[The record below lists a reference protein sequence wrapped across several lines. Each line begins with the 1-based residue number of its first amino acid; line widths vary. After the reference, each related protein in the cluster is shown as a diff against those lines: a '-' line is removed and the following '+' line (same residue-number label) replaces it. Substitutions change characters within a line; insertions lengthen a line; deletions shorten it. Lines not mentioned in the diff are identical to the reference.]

1 MISFSFPSS
10 IFAEIRRK
18 KRFIRNN
25 TSTCNTP
32 HKVINT
38 IENVTDVNVTDSLFH
53 NNADDDDDDDYNGG
67 KRQEKMKANVGAN
80 LSYAHQQK
88 QGEKFLKRQIS
99 RELFVV
105 NQDGS
110 SNQCDK
116 SDNDN
121 NNRVGSNCEHNKGR
135 THTPTATSAA
145 AAAAA
150 APSSS
155 GKSGNRRKNFPDSS
169 SLSFAEFESPRFI
182 ETSLTEKGLAST
194 STPTAASNYTA
205 KINRSIDEMSTPNS
219 SLHFNN
225 TTRSSLGGGG
235 GNSSRKSFDYSGNR
249 NNNSISRRNTS
260 SPMCLGDF
268 INTSGASSSGKQ
280 GTMMAASAVGKCG
293 KFNLELIKT

>member
-1 MISFSFPSS
+1 MTQ
-10 IFAEIRRK
+10 K

-38 IENVTDVNVTDSLFH
+38 IVTDVNVTDSLFH
-53 NNADDDDDDDYNGG
+53 NNANNDDDDDDNNGG
-67 KRQEKMKANVGAN
+67 ERLEKMKTNVGA
-80 LSYAHQQK
+80 YTHHQK
-88 QGEKFLKRQIS
+88 EHGEKFSKRQIS

-135 THTPTATSAA
+135 THTPTATSSTV
-145 AAAAA
+145 A
-150 APSSS
+150 APSSI
-155 GKSGNRRKNFPDSS
+155 GRSGNRRKFFPDSS
-169 SLSFAEFESPRFI
+169 SMSFAEFDSPRFI
-182 ETSLTEKGLAST
+182 EASLTEEGLAST
-194 STPTAASNYTA
+194 STPTAASNYSA

-225 TTRSSLGGGG
+225 TSRSSFGGGGAGG
-235 GNSSRKSFDYSGNR
+235 GNSSRKSFDYSGNK

-260 SPMCLGDF
+260 SPMCLADF

-280 GTMMAASAVGKCG
+280 GTMMAASSAGKCG
-293 KFNLELIKT
+293 EFNLELIKT

>member
-1 MISFSFPSS
+1 MTQ
-10 IFAEIRRK
+10 

-38 IENVTDVNVTDSLFH
+38 VETVTDVNVTDSLFH
-53 NNADDDDDDDYNGG
+53 NNANDDDNKSE

-80 LSYAHQQK
+80 LSFAHQQK

-121 NNRVGSNCEHNKGR
+121 NNRGGSNCELNKGR
-135 THTPTATSAA
+135 SLTPATT
-145 AAAAA
+145 A
-150 APSSS
+150 APPSAS
-155 GKSGNRRKNFPDSS
+155 GRSGNRRKFFPDSS
-169 SLSFAEFESPRFI
+169 ALSFGEIESPRFVNA
-182 ETSLTEKGLAST
+182 SLTEATAS
-194 STPTAASNYTA
+194 STPTTLPPF
-205 KINRSIDEMSTPNS
+205 KMNRSLDEMSTPNS
-219 SLHFNN
+219 SFQFNN
-225 TTRSSLGGGG
+225 TTKSSFG
-235 GNSSRKSFDYSGNR
+235 GNSSRKSFDYSGNK

-260 SPMCLGDF
+260 SPLCLGDF

-280 GTMMAASAVGKCG
+280 GTVGGECG
-293 KFNLELIKT
+293 GKI

>member
-1 MISFSFPSS
+1 M
-10 IFAEIRRK
+10 
-18 KRFIRNN
+18 
-25 TSTCNTP
+25 
-32 HKVINT
+32 INT
-38 IENVTDVNVTDSLFH
+38 IETVTDVNVTDSLFH
-53 NNADDDDDDDYNGG
+53 NNDDDDNNGS

-80 LSYAHQQK
+80 HHQQK
-88 QGEKFLKRQIS
+88 HQEKQSEKFSKRQIS

-135 THTPTATSAA
+135 THTPTATSI
-145 AAAAA
+145 
-150 APSSS
+150 
-155 GKSGNRRKNFPDSS
+155 GRGGNRKKFFPDSS
-169 SLSFAEFESPRFI
+169 SLSFAEFDSPRFI
-182 ETSLTEKGLAST
+182 EASLTEEGLAST
-194 STPTAASNYTA
+194 STPTAAS

-225 TTRSSLGGGG
+225 TSKSSFG
-235 GNSSRKSFDYSGNR
+235 GNSSRKSFDYSGNK

-260 SPMCLGDF
+260 SPMCLADF

-280 GTMMAASAVGKCG
+280 GTMMAASVAGKCG
-293 KFNLELIKT
+293 EFNLELIKT